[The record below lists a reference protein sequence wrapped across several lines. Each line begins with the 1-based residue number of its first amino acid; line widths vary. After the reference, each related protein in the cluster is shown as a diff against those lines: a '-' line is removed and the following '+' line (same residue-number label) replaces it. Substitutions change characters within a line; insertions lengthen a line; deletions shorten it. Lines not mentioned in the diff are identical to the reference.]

1 MRFIE
6 ILRRRQE
13 TDGQRRPQTDI
24 NITITAIGE
33 TVRWRRAGYGAG

>member
-13 TDGQRRPQTDI
+13 TDEQRHPQTDI

-33 TVRWRRAGYGAG
+33 TRSA